1 MSTAFRERPAPSPAP
16 VEDIELKTAHVP
28 PSAAP
33 SVHSGSGSGRASPAP
48 SATSTANA
56 LDERAFRIR
65 QILICLSS
73 FTLVF
78 TTCGAGFSF
87 GVYQELYQSM
97 SVEPGSPFYGASPAQ
112 IDLIGTLGVAF
123 MTIVSPFAIAW
134 TKRFSPRT
142 MVYCG
147 GALFFVASIAASY
160 SQTTWQ
166 FMLTQGFLT
175 GIGTSFSYIPAVTV
189 APTWYGARR
198 GLALGIITSGTGL
211 GGVVWA
217 PALEAMNSSLGF
229 RNTLRISGAISTA
242 LVLLG
247 GAVIDWDPVNKERVQ
262 AETDRLKAKSRSWF
276 HSLWAVPLVD
286 WKIARTRQFVANIS
300 ANALQGAAYCTPI
313 FFFSAYAKTL
323 GYSSKQG
330 AMFIAVNNVASG
342 VSRIGIG
349 ALADRFGHAN
359 MLLLCTGVS
368 AIVSVGLW
376 LPSTLTGV
384 THTSKSLFIAYSMLY
399 GPTASAYVSLF
410 PPVAIEMFGLHNF
423 ASVNGF
429 LYMVRGLSILTGTP
443 IAGTLIPHSAAHSM
457 ALPKQYLNMTAF
469 VAALLFVATA
479 GVLWVRLEVVNKA

>member
-1 MSTAFRERPAPSPAP
+1 MSTPYGAVLAQRLAPLAR
-16 VEDIELKTAHVP
+16 LQLTP
-28 PSAAP
+28 PP
-33 SVHSGSGSGRASPAP
+33 
-48 SATSTANA
+48 
-56 LDERAFRIR
+56 
-65 QILICLSS
+65 S

-87 GVYQELYQSM
+87 GVYQELYQTM
-97 SVEPGSPFYGASPAQ
+97 SAQPNTPFTGASVAQ

-142 MVYCG
+142 IVYCG
-147 GALFFVASIAASY
+147 GALFFLASLAASF

-198 GLALGIITSGTGL
+198 GLALGIITSGSGWGGL
-211 GGVVWA
+211 VWA
-217 PALEAMNSSLGF
+217 PAIEAMNAHVGF
-229 RNTLRISGAISTA
+229 RNTLRISGAVGAA
-242 LVLLG
+242 LVFLS
-247 GAVIDWDPVNKERVQ
+247 GAVVDWDPVNKARVQ
-262 AETDRLKAKSRSWF
+262 DETDRLKAKSRSWV
-276 HSLWAVPLVD
+276 HSLFAVPLVD
-286 WKIARTRQFVANIS
+286 WKIARTRQFVANLS
-300 ANALQGAAYCTPI
+300 ANAMQAAAYCTPL

-342 VSRIGIG
+342 VGRIGIG
-349 ALADRFGHAN
+349 VMADRFGHAN
-359 MLLLCTGVS
+359 MLLLCTAIS
-368 AIVSVGLW
+368 AVVSVGLW

-384 THTSKSLFIAYSMLY
+384 THTSKGLFIAYSMLY

-429 LYMVRGLSILTGTP
+429 LYMVRGLFILAGTP
-443 IAGTLIPHSAAHSM
+443 IAGTLIPHSAVSSM
-457 ALPKQYLNMTAF
+457 ALPKQYLGMTAF

-479 GVLWVRLEVVNKA
+479 GVLWVRLEVVKKA